1 MRLTTTT
8 VLAQALV
15 QEEKALFY
23 AQQAAITAGLPFHVP
38 GNIFTHLLGLKYQS
52 EDRYLTSLQRR
63 EILRSR
69 LEANRRKLAELN
81 KLYGHLRGN
90 KQA

>member
-1 MRLTTTT
+1 MPLTTTT

-15 QEEKALFY
+15 QEQQTLFY
-23 AQQAAITAGLPFHVP
+23 AQQAAITAGLSFHIP
-38 GNIFTHLLGLKYQS
+38 GNVFTHLLGLKFQS

-81 KLYGHLRGN
+81 KRYGYLRGN
-90 KQA
+90 K

>member
-1 MRLTTTT
+1 MHLTTTAE
-8 VLAQALV
+8 LAQAVLE
-15 QEEKALFY
+15 EEKIKFY
-23 AQQAAITAGLPFHVP
+23 AQQVAITVKLPFHLP
-38 GNIFTHLLGLKYQS
+38 GNIFTHLLGLKFQS
-52 EDRYLTSLQRR
+52 EDRYLISLQRR

-90 KQA
+90 K